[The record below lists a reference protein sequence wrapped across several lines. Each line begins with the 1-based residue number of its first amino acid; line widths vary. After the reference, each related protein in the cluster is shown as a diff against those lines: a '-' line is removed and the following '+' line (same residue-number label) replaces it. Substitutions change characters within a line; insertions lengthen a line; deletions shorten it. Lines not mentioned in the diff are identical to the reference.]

1 MRLPALSTWLVT
13 AVLLLSGHDLCGQ
26 TTADDAEK
34 GKVVTKSTR
43 YVQYLPRQEA
53 KGVLV
58 IVHGMP
64 TAEDA
69 RNIVSLAEKFLKRW
83 TTFAEEHR
91 LISLVPALDDE
102 NFDSVKGDHGAG
114 YRSLFGRYIGADQFV
129 N

>member
-34 GKVVTKSTR
+34 GKVVTKSTPVS
-43 YVQYLPRQEA
+43 VQYLPRQEA

-69 RNIVSLAEKFLKRW
+69 RNIVSLAEKF
-83 TTFAEEHR
+83 
-91 LISLVPALDDE
+91 P
-102 NFDSVKGDHGAG
+102 
-114 YRSLFGRYIGADQFV
+114 
-129 N
+129 